1 MKNITVVGSLNMDM
15 SVTTLAIPA
24 IGQTVL
30 GKEFMTTCGGKGAN
44 QAVAAA
50 RLGGHVSMIGCVG
63 GDRYGEMLLDSL
75 KSNQVDTSAVRVLD
89 GKATGV
95 SFITVKDG
103 DNSIIVVPGANS
115 FLTEKMVEKS
125 RVLIE
130 KSEVLL
136 VQLEIPFCSVERAVE
151 IAKSNHVKV
160 IFNPAPARKL
170 DSEFLSKIDVL
181 TPNELECGILAGMVV
196 NDVESAK
203 KAVTHLTTEGVP
215 QVVVTMGPE
224 GVVYNKGSA
233 VVHQCV
239 PKVQVADTTAAGDSF
254 SGALALALA
263 DGKNIDDAVLYA
275 NAVGTLTVMK
285 KGAQISLPF
294 QKDVDRYFM
303 ENHGE

>member
-1 MKNITVVGSLNMDM
+1 MDL
-15 SVTTLAIPA
+15 SVTTLAVPA
-24 IGQTVL
+24 VGQTVL
-30 GKEFMTTCGGKGAN
+30 GKEFMTACGGKGAN

-50 RLGGHVSMIGCVG
+50 RLGGCVSMIGCVG
-63 GDRYGEMLLDSL
+63 GDRYGEVLLDSL
-75 KSNQVDTSAVRVLD
+75 KSDQVDTSAVRVLD

-115 FLTEKMVEKS
+115 CLTEEMVDES
-125 RVLIE
+125 RGLIE
-130 KSEVLL
+130 KSAVLL
-136 VQLEIPFCSVERAVE
+136 VQLEIPFYSVERAVE
-151 IAKSNHVKV
+151 IAKNHHVKV

-170 DSEFLSKIDVL
+170 SSEFLSKIDVL
-181 TPNELECGILAGMVV
+181 TPNESECGILAGMTVD
-196 NDVESAK
+196 DVESAK
-203 KAVTHLTTEGVP
+203 KAVTYLTTKGVP

-224 GVVYNKGSA
+224 GVVYNRGSA
-233 VVHQCV
+233 VVHKCV

-263 DGKNIDDAVLYA
+263 DGKGIDDAVLYA

-285 KGAQISLPF
+285 KGAQMSLPF
-294 QKDVDRYFM
+294 QKEVDRYFR